1 MEIPAKYDM
10 GANKVTL
17 SDSHAGFDD
26 VYYIVGKLLAL
37 VDEIHVDGTY
47 GVGVL
52 VVVHVGDVLRLQLV
66 AVVVDLVLDIK

>member
-1 MEIPAKYDM
+1 M

-47 GVGVL
+47 GIGVL

>member
-1 MEIPAKYDM
+1 M

-17 SDSHAGFDD
+17 SDSHAGLDD
-26 VYYIVGKLLAL
+26 VHNIVGKLLAL